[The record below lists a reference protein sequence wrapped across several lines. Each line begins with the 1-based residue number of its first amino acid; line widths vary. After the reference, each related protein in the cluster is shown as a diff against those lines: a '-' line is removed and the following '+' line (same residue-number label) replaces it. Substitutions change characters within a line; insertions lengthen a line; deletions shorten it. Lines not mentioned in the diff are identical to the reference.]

1 MRWRS
6 KPKYRVWPTN
16 FPGGF
21 VPRPPHFNA
30 FSTHLIYRGHAVGCG
45 TPQNCGPFVK
55 VATLGF
61 LCQSASELH
70 QYCSNLHLKVNLRKN
85 NVVISNKTGR
95 LRTDIFFSLEGD

>member
-6 KPKYRVWPTN
+6 KPKYRVCPKN

-45 TPQNCGPFVK
+45 TPQNCGPLVK

-61 LCQSASELH
+61 LCQSASGCNDALHFAVRKVVLEL
-70 QYCSNLHLKVNLRKN
+70 
-85 NVVISNKTGR
+85 
-95 LRTDIFFSLEGD
+95 